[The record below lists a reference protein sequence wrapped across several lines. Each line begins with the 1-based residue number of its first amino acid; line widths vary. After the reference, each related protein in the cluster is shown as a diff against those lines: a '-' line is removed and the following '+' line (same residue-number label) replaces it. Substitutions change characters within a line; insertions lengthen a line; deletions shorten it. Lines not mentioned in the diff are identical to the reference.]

1 MPMFTVID
9 EDERGE
15 FVAWRV
21 THSEAGDVVAGSGGC
36 RKVRWSRP
44 GTGKRGG
51 VRVIHYN
58 RLADGVIYL
67 LLIYAKNVHDDID
80 AKTLNKVRRTIDGK
94 DD

>member
-1 MPMFTVID
+1 MAARSRPKGSLVQGRPSHIIPS
-9 EDERGE
+9 RC
-15 FVAWRV
+15 
-21 THSEAGDVVAGSGGC
+21 AGGSGGC

-44 GTGKRGG
+44 GSGKRGG

-67 LLIYAKNVHDDID
+67 LLIYAKNVRDDID
-80 AKTLNKVRRTIDGK
+80 AKTLSKVRRTIDGK